1 MKLKERRNGFEIEAE
16 LVAKI
21 GKKTFREP
29 FPIKVNSLNVED
41 IQSVIDFWRNY
52 LKEKGDSRKIVVKNV
67 YRVEQVKFSEKS
79 RWLSLKPD

>member
-21 GKKTFREP
+21 GIGKKTFREP
-29 FPIKVNSLNVED
+29 FPIKVNSLNFED

-79 RWLSLKPD
+79 R

>member
-52 LKEKGDSRKIVVKNV
+52 LKENGDCRKIVVKNV

-79 RWLSLKPD
+79 R

>member
-29 FPIKVNSLNVED
+29 FPIKVNNLNVKD
-41 IQSVIDFWRNY
+41 IQPTIDFWRNY
-52 LKEKGDSRKIVVKNV
+52 LKENGDSRKLIVKNI
-67 YRVEQVKFSEKS
+67 YRIERVKFSEKS
-79 RWLSLKPD
+79 C

>member
-29 FPIKVNSLNVED
+29 FPIKVNNLNVKD
-41 IQSVIDFWRNY
+41 IQPAIDFWRNY
-52 LKEKGDSRKIVVKNV
+52 LKENGDSRKLIVKNI
-67 YRVEQVKFSEKS
+67 YRVERVKFSEKS
-79 RWLSLKPD
+79 C

>member
-29 FPIKVNSLNVED
+29 FPIKVNNLNVKD
-41 IQSVIDFWRNY
+41 IQPTIDFWRNY
-52 LKEKGDSRKIVVKNV
+52 LKENGDSRKLIVKNI
-67 YRVEQVKFSEKS
+67 YRVERVKFSEKS
-79 RWLSLKPD
+79 C